1 MGFSQSIFFRFTSHI
16 RSSHGNLQSFLSSV
30 EWMFG
35 TWVVRI
41 TINEVRIR
49 KRRGR
54 RIEMISLGYTPELA
68 ALFRDLS

>member
-1 MGFSQSIFFRFTSHI
+1 
-16 RSSHGNLQSFLSSV
+16 
-30 EWMFG
+30 MFG